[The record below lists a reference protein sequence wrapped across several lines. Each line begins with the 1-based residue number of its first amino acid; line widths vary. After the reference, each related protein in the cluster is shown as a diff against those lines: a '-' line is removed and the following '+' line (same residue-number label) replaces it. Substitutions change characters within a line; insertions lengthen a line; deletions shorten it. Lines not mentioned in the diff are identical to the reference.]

1 MTSKLLNIGS
11 AQARWVIIFSYIIA
25 LAFDTMA
32 LLDNA
37 TSIIPPIT
45 LLVLLY
51 WCANFLDKT
60 HILSAFIL
68 GLLADSLYQTTL
80 GAHALIFSFITFL
93 MLRHRLRFKGYP
105 LWQQA
110 FFIGAYMMAYQVIN
124 YILFAPT
131 LESNDLVQYWSMPAA
146 SILLW
151 PLLSTLFRRIT
162 HNIGRG

>member
-1 MTSKLLNIGS
+1 MTNKFMDIGS
-11 AQARWVIIFSYIIA
+11 AQARWVMVASYIVA
-25 LAFDTMA
+25 LGFDTMA

-45 LLVLLY
+45 LMVLLY

-68 GLLADSLYQTTL
+68 GLLADTLYQTTL
-80 GAHALIFSFITFL
+80 GAHALIFTLITFF
-93 MLRHRLRFKGYP
+93 MLRHRLRFKAYP
-105 LWQQA
+105 VWQQA
-110 FFIGAYMMAYQVIN
+110 FFIGVYMMLYQVIN
-124 YILFAPT
+124 YIFFNPI
-131 LESNDLVQYWSMPAA
+131 LESNDFVQYWSMPAA

-162 HNIGRG
+162 HNVARG